1 MVGSFVKSSK
11 HVIFHTF
18 VQKETSNAKMVKSG
32 MRLLFSS
39 IDSPGWL
46 RFFRPAK
53 VESLTSNL
61 IEVSGK

>member
-18 VQKETSNAKMVKSG
+18 VQKENSNAKMVKSG

-39 IDSPGWL
+39 IDSPGW
-46 RFFRPAK
+46 FFGFFGQQ
-53 VESLTSNL
+53 
-61 IEVSGK
+61 VSARL